1 MKKIV
6 IILTIIFSLLLIGA
20 TYEDSS
26 IKNFTSFEELV
37 VENLEFVQNGVKVR
51 YEVKESEIIE
61 YRRLEKQLEENYSSI
76 TYKDGNRIKV
86 ENEAKSI
93 EAIIWYEGGN
103 TTVEISLINNQS
115 SDSINGLKQEITK
128 LLNNKVENVIY
139 FTFVKGK
146 IDNIEESNIK
156 NSIDEIIT
164 NNKLEVLDIS
174 NGFAATGY
182 LKSNERINLGYVG
195 YDTGQYLIIGT
206 PTIFVTY

>member
-115 SDSINGLKQEITK
+115 SYSINGLKQEITK